1 MLTRKVRVQIAAF
14 LAVALVGV
22 SYAGAR
28 YAGLDRLFGP
38 RGYVVTVQLA
48 SSGGIFPNAEVTY
61 RGVQV
66 GRVGELELTRE
77 GVEVPLDIEPSAPRI
92 PADVRA
98 VVANRSVVGE
108 QYVDLRPKSSGGP
121 YLHDGSVVRKRD
133 TTTPLPVEDLLGNV
147 NDLVES
153 VPEDSLRTVV
163 RELGTAFEGNGDELQ
178 RVLDTTDEFTAEAAE
193 HLPQTRKLLAD
204 TTTVLDTQ
212 NDQASAVRSFSAD
225 LRLVAEQLEKSDGD
239 IRAVLDRGA
248 PAAEEVGGALR
259 RTGPKLS
266 SLMAS
271 GIPTARALED
281 NAAGLE
287 QMFVTYPAV
296 SAGGFTVAPGD
307 GSAHFGLVLN
317 AFDPMPCVYEGT
329 ERRAGDE
336 LTPVP
341 LNSDARCEVPEDSPT
356 AVRGSRNAPG
366 GRGAPGG
373 QGE

>member
-66 GRVGELELTRE
+66 GRVGELELTRD

-92 PADVRA
+92 PTDVRA

-108 QYVDLRPKSSGGP
+108 QYVDLRPRSSDGP
-121 YLHDGSVVRKRD
+121 YLHDGSVVREQD
-133 TTTPLPVEDLLGNV
+133 TTTPLPVEDLLHNV
-147 NDLVES
+147 DSLVES

-163 RELGTAFEGNGDELQ
+163 DELGTAFEGNGDELQ
-178 RVLDTTDEFTAEAAE
+178 RVLDTADEFTAEAEA
-193 HLPQTRKLLAD
+193 HLPQTKKLLAD
-204 TTTVLDTQ
+204 TTTVLGTQ
-212 NDQASAVRSFSAD
+212 NDQASAVRSFSED
-225 LRLVAEQLEKSDGD
+225 LRLVSEQLEKSDGD
-239 IRAVLDRGA
+239 IRAILNRGT
-248 PAAEEVGGALR
+248 PAAEEVSGVLR

-266 SLMAS
+266 SLMAN

-329 ERRAGDE
+329 ERRAGNE

-356 AVRGSRNAPG
+356 AVRGGRNAPD
-366 GRGAPGG
+366 GRGD
-373 QGE
+373 